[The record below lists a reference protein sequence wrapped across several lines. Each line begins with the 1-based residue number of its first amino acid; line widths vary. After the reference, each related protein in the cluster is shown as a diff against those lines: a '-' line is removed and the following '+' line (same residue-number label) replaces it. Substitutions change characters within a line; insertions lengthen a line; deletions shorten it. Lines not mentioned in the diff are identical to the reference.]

1 MAAAGSELAPDQ
13 LVMIR
18 RMVAGLAERLQKDGS
33 DLDGW
38 LRLMQSYM
46 VLGEREKAVAA
57 VGDARRALASEP
69 EKLRR
74 INERA
79 KELGLQG

>member
-1 MAAAGSELAPDQ
+1 
-13 LVMIR
+13 
-18 RMVAGLAERLQKDGS
+18 
-33 DLDGW
+33 
-38 LRLMQSYM
+38 MQSYM

>member
-1 MAAAGSELAPDQ
+1 M
-13 LVMIR
+13 VR

-33 DLDGW
+33 DLEGW

-46 VLGEREKAVAA
+46 VLGERDKARAA
-57 VGDARRALASEP
+57 VDDARRAVASEP